1 MYSFVIRRKSSLGNI
16 LPMTLEGRDDMSG
29 WKKLKDSVSSL
40 VDIVMPPVDGS
51 EMLDETEEEQA
62 QAAPRASAA
71 ERERTEVREVNG
83 SSYNVSSP
91 AFAPKRGF
99 GGGAARQR
107 TDKPQLTV
115 HTTKTASLKVQ
126 IYAPT
131 NFDQVTAIADDI
143 KSGKAA
149 VVNYERIDAAEQR
162 RICDFVNGVCYVLNG
177 CAKRVT
183 DQIVMY
189 VPDGVDVSEAM
200 SIALPY

>member
-1 MYSFVIRRKSSLGNI
+1 MKSWDKI
-16 LPMTLEGRDDMSG
+16 
-29 WKKLKDSVSSL
+29 KDSVSSL

-51 EMLDETEEEQA
+51 EILDEAEEVQA
-62 QAAPRASAA
+62 QPAKAAPRASAA
-71 ERERTEVREVNG
+71 ERTEVREVNG
-83 SSYNVSSP
+83 SSYDVTNT
-91 AFAPKRGF
+91 AFAPKHSFVHGT
-99 GGGAARQR
+99 ARQR
-107 TDKPQLTV
+107 ADKPQLTV

-131 NFDQVTAIADDI
+131 SFDQVTAIADDI

-162 RICDFVNGVCYVLNG
+162 RICDFVNGVCYVMNG
-177 CAKRVT
+177 CAKRIT

-200 SIALPY
+200 SIALSY